1 MNALI
6 DQWGARNVGIALM
19 VVAFLFLGAAL
30 MIGWE
35 AVQRGLGILA
45 LSRAQAEAL
54 ADDRRGV
61 IADGREAASWMPREP
76 AAGLIAIDLSD
87 PNAGAALEKL
97 ELRVPLRQRQ
107 VVAAM
112 RALHQLH
119 HGGKPDRPLAA
130 GDQAIVNHL
139 LKLDGSSAPPP
150 LTLPVSDPPQAP
162 LLAYAAQ
169 QRFRVAWASGD
180 VAAVRAT
187 AGELRLAMPRHPDAG
202 GIAFVLSALSPADDD
217 ARLRGFASSLP
228 KGPKRDL
235 ILLKL
240 MTLAP
245 TRAAVLTPLLPVT
258 TPPAA
263 TTPSGAGK

>member
-19 VVAFLFLGAAL
+19 VVAALFLIAAGL
-30 MIGWE
+30 IGWE
-35 AVQRGLGILA
+35 AVQRGLGIVA
-45 LSRAQAEAL
+45 LGRAQAEAL
-54 ADDRRGV
+54 TDDRRGV

-87 PNAGAALEKL
+87 PNAGAALETL

-139 LKLDGSSAPPP
+139 MKLDGSSAPPP
-150 LTLPVSDPPQAP
+150 LTLPDADPPQAP

-169 QRFRVAWASGD
+169 QRFRTAWASGD
-180 VAAVRAT
+180 VAAIRMT
-187 AGELRLAMPRHPDAG
+187 AGELRLIMPRHPDVG
-202 GIAFVLSALSPADDD
+202 GVVFALNALTPMVSDE
-217 ARLRGFASSLP
+217 RLRSLASSLP

-245 TRAAVLTPLLPVT
+245 TRTAVLTPLLPAAT
-258 TPPAA
+258 AA
-263 TTPSGAGK
+263 TTGAGK